1 MATFSKNILARFP
14 IIIAVMG
21 SITTG
26 LALLSYGYLGLF
38 SRYYADDLCMSGLAV
53 KRGFWQ
59 AQIEQYMTWSNR
71 YAGMFALSVSDLLG
85 TSFIRFWTALVLGIW
100 VLILA
105 WTLRQVTC
113 FLKLSLSRWIV
124 IFLAAWLVLFT
135 LLISPQVYQSLFW
148 RVGIITYI
156 LPLVF
161 LSLIV
166 GFIFNSI
173 NNVVFGHLPWWRVAA
188 IALLSFFAGGFSET
202 YITLQTGIFFLALLM
217 IVVLVKDQSRRNWLI
232 LLGAGIGGSLLA
244 LLIVFLAPG
253 NAARQALM
261 PESPGILALMKMSA
275 LHTFLFVFRT
285 LDKNAFQLLLVY
297 LAPFLFIY
305 LFYAR
310 NKIPYWQPSR
320 IILILLAVPM
330 FATLLIFAIMAPA
343 AYAQSS
349 YPDGRVL
356 VDAAF
361 IMIIMTIIEGMLTG
375 IIFSQLHQRVNDPV
389 PEYLQVITGC
399 ILIIILFYP
408 LYDARKN
415 ILQIPEFSAQA
426 SSWDARDAR
435 IRAAHN
441 LGKVDIQE
449 KGLNAPGGLAEMR
462 EDPSDWVNVCATW
475 FYDVNSI
482 SVGNP

>member
-1 MATFSKNILARFP
+1 
-14 IIIAVMG
+14 
-21 SITTG
+21 
-26 LALLSYGYLGLF
+26 
-38 SRYYADDLCMSGLAV
+38 
-53 KRGFWQ
+53 
-59 AQIEQYMTWSNR
+59 
-71 YAGMFALSVSDLLG
+71 
-85 TSFIRFWTALVLGIW
+85 
-100 VLILA
+100 
-105 WTLRQVTC
+105 
-113 FLKLSLSRWIV
+113 
-124 IFLAAWLVLFT
+124 
-135 LLISPQVYQSLFW
+135 
-148 RVGIITYI
+148 
-156 LPLVF
+156 
-161 LSLIV
+161 
-166 GFIFNSI
+166 
-173 NNVVFGHLPWWRVAA
+173 
-188 IALLSFFAGGFSET
+188 
-202 YITLQTGIFFLALLM
+202 
-217 IVVLVKDQSRRNWLI
+217 
-232 LLGAGIGGSLLA
+232 
-244 LLIVFLAPG
+244 
-253 NAARQALM
+253 
-261 PESPGILALMKMSA
+261 
-275 LHTFLFVFRT
+275 
-285 LDKNAFQLLLVY
+285 
-297 LAPFLFIY
+297 
-305 LFYAR
+305 
-310 NKIPYWQPSR
+310 
-320 IILILLAVPM
+320 M